1 MSMMERIEDAEMDQP
16 TVSQIEESFSQLPI
30 SEQRR
35 LIERLVHRVNEKI
48 LIDSQDLDD
57 QLPLMAADPQI
68 QTELQEIK
76 SEFAVA
82 ESDGLEMA

>member
-1 MSMMERIEDAEMDQP
+1 MMERIEDAEMDQP

-30 SEQRR
+30 SEQRW

>member
-30 SEQRR
+30 SEQRW

-68 QTELQEIK
+68 QTELTL
-76 SEFAVA
+76 
-82 ESDGLEMA
+82 GTG

>member
-1 MSMMERIEDAEMDQP
+1 MDQP

-35 LIERLVHRVNEKI
+35 LIDRLVHRVNEKI
-48 LIDSQDLDD
+48 LTDSQDLDD
-57 QLPLMAADPQI
+57 QLALMAADPQI

-82 ESDGLEMA
+82 ESDGLEIV

>member
-1 MSMMERIEDAEMDQP
+1 MDQP

-48 LIDSQDLDD
+48 LTESQGLDD
-57 QLPLMAADPQI
+57 QLALMAADAQI
-68 QTELQEIK
+68 QSELQEIER
-76 SEFAVA
+76 EFALA
-82 ESDGLEMA
+82 EPDGLEIA